1 MATPKKTE
9 PEAPAGVSVAFRDIR
24 FTSRTLILPDDRV
37 LPVKQARVM
46 VGADDTVALE
56 YLKGHPDLQ
65 QE

>member
-1 MATPKKTE
+1 MAVAKKPA
-9 PEAPAGVSVAFRDIR
+9 PESPAGASVAFRDTR

-37 LPVKQARVM
+37 LPVKQARVLA
-46 VGADDTVALE
+46 GADDTVALE